1 MVTLKKISA
10 VILAAL
16 LAASSV
22 MTAGCGRKKG
32 KAAEK
37 ISEDE
42 AWYSFKKAQVGAQ
55 FQADKNIMSSYMDF
69 IGAADGKAVFKAEI
83 QKLTPDSKS
92 LDFYGNVEEMTF
104 FEIYGKDGNLEKT
117 IDVKRKIDDS
127 GIFKLDPDDYPK
139 LIERLRKDEKKD
151 ESSTEK
157 TGMQILKENNIGVS
171 WHCTDNYS
179 VKGSYISISVQ
190 AIYPAEELGRVDAR
204 IVEIV
209 FDVNSGEI
217 THSTEQ
223 KENAYI
229 NTEIRYEFDGY
240 EIVYTNKAVV
250 GSGGRTLT
258 ITSENGDAVRLKGQ
272 DLFPGDD
279 DTLISSMIYM
289 GNAKAFM
296 AVETMGYGR
305 NKYYELDLKSGKTQE
320 TAEDYS
326 WLENDLYNA
335 TYVDGT
341 GYVIC
346 NEEGLK
352 KIDFENKKK
361 TEVFSFSSC
370 NINRSE
376 ALNMKLLAMTEDCI
390 YLSAMTVTPLS
401 LIFSPVDSGQTLYIL
416 TKEKTN
422 PHAGKTV
429 LHATSTSF
437 YDYTVCEAIS
447 VFNETNPDYFI
458 KLDNNYSPLQKVNSG
473 EMSFYDDDYAEKYD
487 KLSAELSYQL
497 CIDLMNG
504 DGPDIVLDSALI
516 TSLNDSRYLLD
527 LKKEIKTDGLFE
539 NIVRASEVNG
549 KIYQFPLGVTL
560 TGFVAAKKDVAADQ
574 YGFTF
579 DQYKDFVSG
588 PCNGTDFISVYA
600 DQTDYLRR
608 CLVSMKDSYY
618 KNGQVDFDTPAF
630 RALADYVKDN
640 VPVKHTGESN
650 GYIMKPVEKSK
661 RGVKYESG
669 ITFPLIVTYYPD
681 SISDMKILGLPSNDG
696 RGPLLYDTASVGISA
711 TTNEKK
717 ACIEFVKL
725 LLSDDIQESFG
736 LYVDCVPVRK
746 TAFESTAEQ
755 AVEKYNSIYKQYK
768 GMYPRESLIDM
779 GYPFCEIDKKAVADF
794 ETMLNT
800 CSVIAGEDTAISI
813 IVCEEIPAY
822 FAGQKSLDDVIK
834 IINDRART
842 YVNEREG
849 K

>member
-1 MVTLKKISA
+1 MGTLKKISA
-10 VILAAL
+10 VLMAAAL
-16 LAASSV
+16 LASSV
-22 MTAGCGRKKG
+22 MITGCGKKKG
-32 KAAEK
+32 NEEK
-37 ISEDE
+37 IQEDE
-42 AWYSFKKAQVGAQ
+42 VWYSFKKAQVGTQ
-55 FQADKNIMSSYMDF
+55 FLADKYVSSSFVRF
-69 IGAADGKAVFKAEI
+69 IGTADGKAVFMADI
-83 QKLTPDSKS
+83 QRIVPDTKS
-92 LDFYGNVEEMTF
+92 ASYFDAVEELTY

-117 IDVKRKIDDS
+117 IDVKKKIEDS
-127 GIFKLDPDDYPK
+127 DMFKLDPDDYPK
-139 LIERLRKDEKKD
+139 LIERLRKNEKKD
-151 ESSTEK
+151 ESGSEK
-157 TGMQILKENNIGVS
+157 TDKQIFTENNIKVD
-171 WHCTDNYS
+171 WHCTENYS
-179 VKGSYISISVQ
+179 VKGSFISISVQ
-190 AIYPAEELGRVDAR
+190 AFYPYEELGKADTRM
-204 IVEIV
+204 VEVV
-209 FDVNSGEI
+209 FDANSGEI
-217 THSTEQ
+217 THYTEQ
-223 KENAYI
+223 KENSVT
-229 NTEIRYEFDGY
+229 NSEIRFEFDGY
-240 EIVYTNKAVV
+240 EIVYTNKNEV
-250 GSGGRTLT
+250 GTGARTLT
-258 ITSENGDAVRLKGQ
+258 ITSENGDFVKMKSQ
-272 DLFPGDD
+272 DLFTGDD
-279 DTLISSMIYM
+279 DAMISSMIYL
-289 GNAKAFM
+289 GDAKALM
-296 AVETMGYGR
+296 AIENGGFGKQ
-305 NKYYELDLKSGKTQE
+305 KYYELDLKTGNSKESMT
-320 TAEDYS
+320 DYS
-326 WLENDLYNA
+326 WIEGDLYNA

-352 KIDFENKKK
+352 KIDFRNKKK
-361 TEVFSFSSC
+361 TEVFSFDAC

-401 LIFSPVDSGQTLYIL
+401 LIFSPVDYGQTLYIL

-422 PHAGKTV
+422 PNAGKTV

-579 DQYKDFVSG
+579 EQYKDFVSG

-608 CLVSMKDSYY
+608 CMVSMKDSYY
-618 KNGQVDFDTPAF
+618 KNGKVDFDTPAF

-746 TAFESTAEQ
+746 TAYESTAGQ
-755 AVEKYNSIYKQYK
+755 AVEKYNSVYKQYK
-768 GMYPRESLIDM
+768 DMYPRDSLIEM
-779 GYPFCEIDKKAVADF
+779 GYPFCEVDKKAVADF
-794 ETMLNT
+794 ETALSS

-822 FAGQKSLDDVIK
+822 FTGQKSLDDVIK

>member
-1 MVTLKKISA
+1 MRTAKRISA
-10 VILAAL
+10 AVMAAFL
-16 LAASSV
+16 LAVSCV
-22 MTAGCGRKKG
+22 MTAGCGRKS
-32 KAAEK
+32 KAVEK
-37 ISEDE
+37 IPEDE
-42 AWYSFKKAQVGAQ
+42 DWYSFKKTQVGAQ
-55 FQADKNIMSSYMDF
+55 FQADKNISSSYMDF

-83 QKLTPDSKS
+83 QKITPDSKS
-92 LDFYGNVEEMTF
+92 PDFSNNVEDMTF
-104 FEIYGKDGNLEKT
+104 FEIYDKNGNLEKT
-117 IDVKRKIDDS
+117 IDVQKKIDDY
-127 GIFKLDPDDYPK
+127 GMFKLDPDDYPK

-151 ESSTEK
+151 ESGTAK
-157 TGMQILKENNIGVS
+157 TDMQILKENKIAVS
-171 WHCTDNYS
+171 WHCTNNFS
-179 VKGSYISISVQ
+179 VKDSFISISVQ
-190 AIYPAEELGRVDAR
+190 AIYPSEETGRVDVR
-204 IVEIV
+204 LVEIV

-217 THSTEQ
+217 THFTEQ
-223 KENAYI
+223 KENAFI
-229 NTEIRYEFDGY
+229 NSEIRYEFDGY
-240 EIVYTNKAVV
+240 EIVYSNKDVV

-258 ITSENGDAVRLKGQ
+258 ITSENGEAVMLKGK

-279 DTLISSMIYM
+279 DAMISSMIYM
-289 GNAKAFM
+289 GNAKALM
-296 AVETMGYGR
+296 SVGTMGYGKT
-305 NKYYELDLKSGKTQE
+305 KYYELNLKSGKTQE

-326 WLENDLYNA
+326 WIENDLYNA

-352 KIDFENKKK
+352 KIDFENKRKN
-361 TEVFSFSSC
+361 EVFSFSSC

-401 LIFSPVDSGQTLYIL
+401 LIFSPVDYGQTLYIL

-422 PHAGKTV
+422 PNAGKTV

-618 KNGQVDFDTPAF
+618 KNGKVDFDTPAF

-711 TTNEKK
+711 TTSEKK
-717 ACIEFVKL
+717 ACVEFVKT
-725 LLSDDIQESFG
+725 LLSEEIQESFG

-746 TAFESTAEQ
+746 TAYESTAGQ
-755 AVEKYNSIYKQYK
+755 AVEKYNSVYKQYK
-768 GMYPRESLIDM
+768 DMYPRDSLIEM
-779 GYPFCEIDKKAVADF
+779 GYPFCEVDKKAVADF
-794 ETMLNT
+794 EMALSS

-822 FAGQKSLDDVIK
+822 FTGQKSLDDVIK
-834 IINDRART
+834 IINDRTRT